1 MGGGSS
7 SGPQQVTSTTTN
19 LPEYARPYFEN
30 LMGRAQAQSYQ
41 QYTPYPEERIAGFT
55 PAEQQI
61 QQAYMGLGAPSQTAV
76 GSALAQ
82 QAGLGAL
89 MGGYTPGQFAS
100 QQVQGGRYA
109 TPMVTD
115 LPQYATP
122 MVSGLPQY
130 AAPQMQAAQTGY
142 NPALTTYQVS
152 GPETFTTP
160 GAAQQYMSPYMQN
173 VVDVQKREALLGAKQ
188 QQLASDLGAARQG
201 TYGGSRQLM
210 AALGRERQLGQQLSD
225 IQAGGLQGAYQA
237 AQQQFNVEQQARQA
251 AQQANLQAALG
262 VQQLGTQ
269 TGLQTALANLTAAQ
283 QQQVQNQAAILQTQG
298 LNANQ
303 ALQAALANQQAAL
316 QTQQL
321 GGSQA
326 LQAALANQQAALS
339 TQQLGGSQALQAAL
353 ANQQANL
360 DAQRLAEQSRQF
372 GSTQG
377 LAGLTLAGQMG
388 QTLGSLGQLQQQQD
402 LARLQAQATAAAQ
415 PRTLQ
420 QQQLD
425 LAYQDFL
432 RQRDYPIEQLGYFSN
447 MLRGLPVTPTS
458 TQTTYGQAPSMLS
471 QLTGAGLGAAG
482 ISKLLG

>member
-109 TPMVTD
+109 TPMI
-115 LPQYATP
+115 
-122 MVSGLPQY
+122 SGLPQY

-173 VVDVQKREALLGAKQ
+173 VVDVQKREALRGAKQ

-298 LNANQ
+298 LNAN
-303 ALQAALANQQAAL
+303 
-316 QTQQL
+316 
-321 GGSQA
+321 QA

-471 QLTGAGLGAAG
+471 QLAGAGLGAAG

>member
-115 LPQYATP
+115 IPQYATP

-173 VVDVQKREALLGAKQ
+173 VVDVQKREALRGAKQ

-298 LNANQ
+298 LNADQ
-303 ALQAALANQQAAL
+303 ALRAALANQQAAL
-316 QTQQL
+316 Q
-321 GGSQA
+321 
-326 LQAALANQQAALS
+326 

>member
-41 QYTPYPEERIAGFT
+41 QYIPYPEERIAGFT

-109 TPMVTD
+109 TPMV
-115 LPQYATP
+115 
-122 MVSGLPQY
+122 SGLPQY

-173 VVDVQKREALLGAKQ
+173 VVDVQKREALRGAKQ

-298 LNANQ
+298 LNADQ
-303 ALQAALANQQAAL
+303 ALR
-316 QTQQL
+316 
-321 GGSQA
+321 
-326 LQAALANQQAALS
+326 AALANQQAALS